1 MNGHGFIGLI
11 RKTLSLSDY
20 LDFFKEKGLCLKY
33 VHLRF
38 RKNGIMSNR
47 SVYISM
53 IITALFWSGAFIAG
67 KMAAFVFYPLTL
79 TFFRFLFALPFIF
92 LLLWVKE
99 RQHLIPE
106 KEQIIPLIILGTV
119 GTLGYHFFF
128 FLALRY
134 TSAINSALIGA
145 TNPMLTTLL
154 AVLFFKERITVLRA
168 VGVGVSLFG
177 VFCVITSLD
186 PAVLAEMQL
195 NKGDLFMV
203 TGVFCFSV
211 YALLS
216 RKYMIKYRMSPL
228 TVTAY
233 TFLVCTILS
242 FLLGIMIE
250 KPFLVAAIQPKVWLE
265 ILYMAILASVV
276 GYYFQLNAIHKIGAP
291 RTAMFINLVPVFTI
305 ILASTILHEEVNFYK
320 VFGALLIIGG
330 VYLATKPEKKYFDK
344 GKTEDTPEKL
354 AKGVQ

>member
-1 MNGHGFIGLI
+1 MGL
-11 RKTLSLSDY
+11 
-20 LDFFKEKGLCLKY
+20 
-33 VHLRF
+33 
-38 RKNGIMSNR
+38 MSNR

-67 KMAAFVFYPLTL
+67 KMAAFVFHPLTL

-92 LLLWVKE
+92 LLLWVKD
-99 RQHLIPE
+99 RKQVIPT

-134 TSAINSALIGA
+134 TSAINSSLIGA
-145 TNPMLTTLL
+145 TNPMFTTLL
-154 AVLFFKERITVLRA
+154 AVIFFKEKITVSRA
-168 VGVGVSLFG
+168 MGVGVSLFG

-186 PAVLAEMQL
+186 PALLAGMQL

-203 TGVFCFSV
+203 TGVICFST

-216 RKYMIKYRMSPL
+216 RKYMIKYRISPL

-233 TFLVCTILS
+233 TFLVCTLFSFIL
-242 FLLGIMIE
+242 GMIFE
-250 KPFLVAAIQPKVWLE
+250 KPLLITEIEPGVWLE
-265 ILYMAILASVV
+265 ILYMAVLASVV

-291 RTAMFINLVPVFTI
+291 QTAMFINLVPVFTI
-305 ILASTILHEEVNFYK
+305 ILAGTILHEEINPYK
-320 VFGALLIIGG
+320 ILGALLIICG
-330 VYLATKPEKKYFDK
+330 VYLATKPEKKYLVETDK
-344 GKTEDTPEKL
+344 NEMLRE
-354 AKGVQ
+354 